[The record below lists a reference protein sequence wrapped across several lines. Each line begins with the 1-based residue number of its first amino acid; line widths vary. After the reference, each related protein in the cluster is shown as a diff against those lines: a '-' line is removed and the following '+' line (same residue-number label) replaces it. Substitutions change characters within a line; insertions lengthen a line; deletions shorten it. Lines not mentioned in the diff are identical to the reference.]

1 MLYLIG
7 FAIIFVIFF
16 LISNFRI
23 KKRIANQLLA
33 IQNSW
38 GKKKD
43 AHFNFSLINLYNQN
57 NSKPVFQQLS
67 EQTLADIDFN
77 ELFQF
82 IDRTTCNV
90 GQQYLYSQLQRP
102 TNDVSA
108 LKQLDKQV
116 EFFALNKDTREQVQQ
131 LLLPL
136 NNYDTYFIATLFNNN
151 LLKKP
156 WWQKWLGLNT
166 ILVLAM
172 LIFVPF
178 YKVLLI
184 WLMLPFSI
192 NMFLHYFSRNG
203 SYRFM
208 RSIPQLNLLLNIGK
222 YLQEVDIP
230 FEKQSVNK
238 CVYSLKKFQRHFLVQ
253 NFGQAKGD
261 DFSQVLVFFVDLV
274 KAFFLIEVRAFYKL
288 MNEIQEHQ
296 LEIKQLF
303 AYVGKIDMAISI
315 ASLRQSGVSICKP
328 SFLDPKKSL
337 SIRKVY
343 HPLINQCVD
352 NSINIHERSVLITGS
367 NMSGKSSFL
376 RTIAVNA
383 ILAQSLY
390 TCFSEKFETPILKL
404 HSSISIGDSL
414 LDGKSY
420 YFEEVTI
427 IKKFINEALGDYQ
440 NLFLLDEV
448 FKGTNTTERVAAA
461 KAVLFFLNQ
470 KNNIV
475 FVATHDI
482 ELSSL
487 LFSEFDLYHFS
498 ENIENGE
505 LLFDHLLKTGPLQ
518 TRNAIKI
525 LEISGYPKS
534 VIEEAKILA
543 IDISKNT
550 LELGFSG

>member
-208 RSIPQLNLLLNIGK
+208 RSIPQLNLLLNI
-222 YLQEVDIP
+222 
-230 FEKQSVNK
+230 
-238 CVYSLKKFQRHFLVQ
+238 
-253 NFGQAKGD
+253 
-261 DFSQVLVFFVDLV
+261 
-274 KAFFLIEVRAFYKL
+274 
-288 MNEIQEHQ
+288 
-296 LEIKQLF
+296 
-303 AYVGKIDMAISI
+303 
-315 ASLRQSGVSICKP
+315 
-328 SFLDPKKSL
+328 
-337 SIRKVY
+337 
-343 HPLINQCVD
+343 
-352 NSINIHERSVLITGS
+352 
-367 NMSGKSSFL
+367 
-376 RTIAVNA
+376 
-383 ILAQSLY
+383 
-390 TCFSEKFETPILKL
+390 
-404 HSSISIGDSL
+404 
-414 LDGKSY
+414 
-420 YFEEVTI
+420 
-427 IKKFINEALGDYQ
+427 
-440 NLFLLDEV
+440 
-448 FKGTNTTERVAAA
+448 
-461 KAVLFFLNQ
+461 
-470 KNNIV
+470 
-475 FVATHDI
+475 
-482 ELSSL
+482 
-487 LFSEFDLYHFS
+487 
-498 ENIENGE
+498 
-505 LLFDHLLKTGPLQ
+505 
-518 TRNAIKI
+518 
-525 LEISGYPKS
+525 
-534 VIEEAKILA
+534 
-543 IDISKNT
+543 
-550 LELGFSG
+550 